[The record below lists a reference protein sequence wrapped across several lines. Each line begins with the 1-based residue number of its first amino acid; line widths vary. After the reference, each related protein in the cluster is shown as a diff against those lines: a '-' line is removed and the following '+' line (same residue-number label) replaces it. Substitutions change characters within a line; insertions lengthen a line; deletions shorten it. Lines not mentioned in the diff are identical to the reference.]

1 MLLVFDD
8 NEYRRKN
15 LLVKFR
21 LKNMIAS
28 CQSYAY
34 YSFFA
39 KPIITVLINPSFD
52 ILSTLCNSN
61 NVTIVA
67 KNDLKAKLPD
77 WIIHIPLD
85 DKIDKEIEK
94 IYIEQLTK
102 DSQGELDIF
111 GKVVFKGNNVGVF
124 GKRIVLTDTQI
135 NILRFFYFNYSK
147 RFTDTEASSYF
158 RFLENPEQNLVH
170 AIYTI
175 NSKCKQVGREALIVK
190 EDGRFFANPSL
201 YTLNRESITQLK
213 PGEKIY
219 KNEKVHI

>member
-21 LKNMIAS
+21 LKNMIVSFQA
-28 CQSYAY
+28 YAY
-34 YSFFA
+34 YPFFT
-39 KPIITVLINPSFD
+39 KPLITVLINPSFD
-52 ILSTLCNSN
+52 ILSTLCNN
-61 NVTIVA
+61 NTVTIVA

-85 DKIDKEIEK
+85 DNIDKEIEK

-111 GKVVFKGNNVGVF
+111 GNVVFKGKNVGVS
-124 GKRIVLTDTQI
+124 GKRITCTDTQM
-135 NILRFFYFNYSK
+135 NILKFFYFNCK
-147 RFTDTEASSYF
+147 KGFTDTEASSYF
-158 RFLENPEQNLVH
+158 RFRENPEQNLVH

-190 EDGRFFANPSL
+190 KDGRFYANPSL
-201 YTLNRESITQLK
+201 YTLNRENITTLE
-213 PGEKIY
+213 PGEKLY